1 MAAIGTVSG
10 RTSTTSFKFAV
21 NSLVNKWDYVA
32 VNHPEVGPVLNQVV
46 EVEKVDNRTYASCSI
61 IGHRTER
68 GFLRQPRTPFAPGTE
83 VFIAEDNL
91 IKNILD
97 LRMNGIYL
105 GRLQGKSIKAFLDAK
120 KLITKHLAVLAK
132 SGAGK
137 SYAVGVILEEIL
149 DMGVPVVIIDP
160 HGEYSSIKSP
170 NTNKKET
177 DYFEHY
183 GIEAKAYGDCLMEFA
198 VNTSI
203 NIDAHQIR
211 LKIPNDPF
219 TLTETLPFKATDA
232 QRGLLYN
239 VINDLVER
247 KGRFEFDELIKELE
261 IAESTAK
268 WRLIGGIQQ
277 LEQSGL
283 FSHNATPIN
292 EIVKPGQLTIINFKG
307 AAQELQEIV
316 ARSLLSNMFEERKLE
331 QIPPGFL
338 IIDEAHNYCPER
350 GFGEAKSSKII
361 RTIAAEGR
369 KFGLGICIISQRP
382 ARVDKS
388 VLSQCSSQIAL
399 QVTNPSD
406 LAAISRSFEGVTSEA
421 ENEIRNLPIGKAMV
435 IGATDFPIFVDIR
448 VRKSLHGGTSKSFDI
463 SEAKRANF
471 SNEGQYKQQA
481 SPTIQSPA
489 KSHTTAV
496 ARSAPQPAK
505 PSISQLSI
513 FEPRISKK
521 EIETIEKSP
530 IKSLSFVMKPVLSTI
545 CEKSGQNYHLVF
557 DLEKFSALHLNRSL
571 KRISL
576 GSATPTLSGN
586 QQKIMNLIK
595 QKPKTPLSEVF
606 VKSGL
611 AFSEVDGILKSLV
624 RQGTIR
630 VENKVI
636 STTSASFNPKNMNF
650 ILKPKY
656 INLQGEKRPPK
667 IPESKVVEF
676 LKSKGL
682 EVRAKKLTYLPFYKV
697 VTESGTKYLDS
708 LSYSMRP

>member
-10 RTSTTSFKFAV
+10 RTSTTSFKFVV
-21 NSLVNKWDYVA
+21 NSLVNKWDYVS

-46 EVEKVDNRTYASCSI
+46 EVEKVDNMTYASCAI

-68 GFLRQPRTPFAPGTE
+68 GFLRQPRTPFAPGSK
-83 VFIAEDNL
+83 VSIAEDNL
-91 IKNILD
+91 IKSILD

-105 GRLQGKSIKAFLDAK
+105 GRLQGKSIKAFLDPK

-137 SYAVGVILEEIL
+137 SYAVGVILEELL
-149 DMGVPVVIIDP
+149 DLGVPVVIIDP
-160 HGEYSSIKSP
+160 HGEYSSIKNP

-183 GIEAKAYGDCLMEFA
+183 GIQAKGYGDKLMEFA

-211 LKIPNDPF
+211 LQIPNDPF
-219 TLTETLPFKATDA
+219 VLTETLPFKATDA

-283 FSHNATPIN
+283 FSHNPTPIN

-307 AAQELQEIV
+307 ASQEIQEIV
-316 ARSLLSNMFEERKLE
+316 TRSLLTNMFEERKME

-361 RTIAAEGR
+361 RTIASEGR

-406 LAAISRSFEGVTSEA
+406 LTAISRSFEGITAEA
-421 ENEIRNLPIGKAMV
+421 ENEIRNLPIGKAMI

-463 SEAKRANF
+463 SEAKRADF
-471 SNEGQYKQQA
+471 SKEGQQVTVQVPARTQQ
-481 SPTIQSPA
+481 
-489 KSHTTAV
+489 TAV
-496 ARSAPQPAK
+496 TRSAPQPD
-505 PSISQLSI
+505 STISQLSI

-521 EIETIEKSP
+521 EIETIEKAP
-530 IKSLSFVMKPVLSTI
+530 IKSISFVMKPVLSTI
-545 CEKSGQNYHLVF
+545 CEKAGNTYHLVF

-576 GSATPTLSGN
+576 GGELPTLSGN
-586 QQKIMNLIK
+586 QQKIMNLLK

-611 AFSEVDGILKSLV
+611 SFSEVDGILKSLV
-624 RQGTIR
+624 RQSVIR
-630 VENKVI
+630 VENKII
-636 STTSASFNPKNMNF
+636 STTSASFNPKNLNF

-656 INLQGEKRPPK
+656 INLQGEKRAPK

>member
-1 MAAIGTVSG
+1 MEAIGTVSG
-10 RTSTTSFKFAV
+10 RTSTTSFKFLV
-21 NSLVNKWDYVA
+21 KSLVNKWDYVE

-46 EVEKVDNRTYASCSI
+46 EVEKVDNMTYASCAI

-83 VFIAEDNL
+83 VSIAEDNL
-91 IKNILD
+91 IKSILD
-97 LRMNGIYL
+97 LRMNGVYL
-105 GRLQGKSIKAFLDAK
+105 GRLQGKAIKAFLDPK

-170 NTNKKET
+170 NNNKKET

-183 GIEAKAYGDCLMEFA
+183 GIQAKSYGDKLMEFA

-307 AAQELQEIV
+307 ASQELQEIV
-316 ARSLLSNMFEERKLE
+316 TRSLLTNMFEDRKME

-361 RTIAAEGR
+361 RTIASEGR
-369 KFGLGICIISQRP
+369 KFGLGVCIISQRP

-421 ENEIRNLPIGKAMV
+421 ESEIRNLPIGKAMV

-463 SEAKRANF
+463 SEAKRADF
-471 SNEGQYKQQA
+471 SKEGRQVTVQVPARNQQT
-481 SPTIQSPA
+481 S
-489 KSHTTAV
+489 V
-496 ARSAPQPAK
+496 ARSTPQPAATV
-505 PSISQLSI
+505 SQLSI

-530 IKSLSFVMKPVLSTI
+530 IKSVSFVMKPVLSTI
-545 CEKSGQNYHLVF
+545 CEKSGNNYHLVF

-576 GSATPTLSGN
+576 GGAAPSLSGN

-595 QKPKTPLSEVF
+595 EKPKTPLSEVF

-611 AFSEVDGILKSLV
+611 SFSEVDGILKSLV
-624 RQGTIR
+624 RQGSIS
-630 VENKVI
+630 VENKII
-636 STTSASFNPKNMNF
+636 SEKSASFNPKNLNF

-656 INLQGEKRPPK
+656 LNLQGEKRPPK

>member
-10 RTSTTSFKFAV
+10 RTSTTSFKFVV
-21 NSLVNKWDYVA
+21 NTLVNKWDYVS
-32 VNHPEVGPVLNQVV
+32 VTHPEVGPVLNQVV
-46 EVEKVDNRTYASCSI
+46 EVEKVDNMTYASCVI

-68 GFLRQPRTPFAPGTE
+68 GFLRQPRTPFSPGSE
-83 VFIAEDNL
+83 VSIADDNL
-91 IKNILD
+91 IKSILD

-105 GRLQGKSIKAFLDAK
+105 GRLQGKSIKAFLDPK

-137 SYAVGVILEEIL
+137 SYAVGVILEELL
-149 DMGVPVVIIDP
+149 DLGVPVVILDP
-160 HGEYSSIKSP
+160 HGEYSSIKTP

-183 GIEAKAYGDCLMEFA
+183 GIQAKSYGDRLMEFA

-219 TLTETLPFKATDA
+219 ALTETLPFKATDA

-307 AAQELQEIV
+307 ASQELQEIV
-316 ARSLLSNMFEERKLE
+316 ARSLLTNMFEERKLE

-361 RTIAAEGR
+361 RTIASEGR
-369 KFGLGICIISQRP
+369 KFGLGVCIISQRP

-406 LAAISRSFEGVTSEA
+406 LAAISRSFEGVTAEA
-421 ENEIRNLPIGKAMV
+421 ENEIRNLPIGKAMI

-463 SEAKRANF
+463 SEAKRAEF
-471 SNEGQYKQQA
+471 SKGGQHIAVQV
-481 SPTIQSPA
+481 PA
-489 KSHTTAV
+489 KTQQTAV
-496 ARSAPQPAK
+496 TRSEIQPN
-505 PSISQLSI
+505 STISQLSI

-530 IKSLSFVMKPVLSTI
+530 IKSISFVMKPVLSTI
-545 CEKSGQNYHLVF
+545 CEKSGNTYHLVF

-576 GSATPTLSGN
+576 GGKALTSSGN
-586 QQKIMNLIK
+586 QQKIMNLVNE
-595 QKPKTPLSEVF
+595 KPKTPLSEVF

-611 AFSEVDGILKSLV
+611 SFSEVDGILKSLV

-630 VENKVI
+630 VENKII
-636 STTSASFNPKNMNF
+636 SATKASFDPKNLNF

-656 INLQGEKRPPK
+656 LNLQGEKRPPK
-667 IPESKVVEF
+667 IPESRVVNF

>member
-10 RTSTTSFKFAV
+10 RTSTTSFKFVV
-21 NSLVNKWDYVA
+21 NSLVNKWDYVS
-32 VNHPEVGPVLNQVV
+32 VDHPEVGPVLNQVV
-46 EVEKVDNRTYASCSI
+46 EVEKVDNMTYASCAI

-68 GFLRQPRTPFAPGTE
+68 GFLRQPRTPFSPGAE
-83 VFIAEDNL
+83 VSIADDNL
-91 IKNILD
+91 IKSILD

-105 GRLQGKSIKAFLDAK
+105 GRLQGKSIKAFLDPK

-137 SYAVGVILEEIL
+137 SYAVGVILEELL
-149 DMGVPVVIIDP
+149 DLGVPVIILDP
-160 HGEYSSIKSP
+160 HGEYSSIKTP

-183 GIEAKAYGDCLMEFA
+183 GVQAKSYGDRLMEFA

-219 TLTETLPFKATDA
+219 ALTETLPFKATDA

-307 AAQELQEIV
+307 ASQEIQEIV
-316 ARSLLSNMFEERKLE
+316 ARSLLTNMFEERKME

-361 RTIAAEGR
+361 RTIASEGR
-369 KFGLGICIISQRP
+369 KFGLGLCIISQRP

-406 LAAISRSFEGVTSEA
+406 LAAISRSFEGVTAEA
-421 ENEIRNLPIGKAMV
+421 ENEIRNLPIGKAMI

-463 SEAKRANF
+463 SEAKRAEF
-471 SNEGQYKQQA
+471 SKGGQQVTVQVPARAQQ
-481 SPTIQSPA
+481 I
-489 KSHTTAV
+489 AV
-496 ARSAPQPAK
+496 ARSTPQPTSA
-505 PSISQLSI
+505 ISQLSI

-530 IKSLSFVMKPVLSTI
+530 IKSISFVMKPVLSTI
-545 CEKSGQNYHLVF
+545 CEKSGNNYHLVF
-557 DLEKFSALHLNRSL
+557 DLENFSALHLNRSL

-576 GSATPTLSGN
+576 GGSASALSGN
-586 QQKIMNLIK
+586 QKKIMNLVK
-595 QKPKTPLSEVF
+595 EKPKTPLSEVF

-611 AFSEVDGILKSLV
+611 SFSEVDGILKSLV
-624 RQGTIR
+624 RQGSIR
-630 VENKVI
+630 VENKII
-636 STTSASFNPKNMNF
+636 SEKNASFNPKNLNF

-656 INLQGEKRPPK
+656 LNLQGEKRLPK
-667 IPESKVVEF
+667 IPESKVVDF

>member
-10 RTSTTSFKFAV
+10 RTSTTSFKFVV
-21 NSLVNKWDYVA
+21 NSLVNKWDYVS
-32 VNHPEVGPVLNQVV
+32 VTHPEVGPVLNQVV
-46 EVEKVDNRTYASCSI
+46 EVEKVDNMTYASCVI

-68 GFLRQPRTPFAPGTE
+68 GFLRQPRTPFSPGSE
-83 VFIAEDNL
+83 VSIADDNL
-91 IKNILD
+91 IKSILD

-105 GRLQGKSIKAFLDAK
+105 GRLQGKSIKAFLDPK

-137 SYAVGVILEEIL
+137 SYAVGVILEELL
-149 DMGVPVVIIDP
+149 DLGVPVVILDP
-160 HGEYSSIKSP
+160 HGEYSSIKTP

-183 GIEAKAYGDCLMEFA
+183 GIQAKSYGDRLMEFA

-219 TLTETLPFKATDA
+219 ALTETLPFKATDA

-307 AAQELQEIV
+307 ASQELQEIV
-316 ARSLLSNMFEERKLE
+316 ARSLLTNMFEERKLE

-361 RTIAAEGR
+361 RTIASEGR
-369 KFGLGICIISQRP
+369 KFGLGVCIISQRP

-406 LAAISRSFEGVTSEA
+406 LAAISRSFEGVTAEA
-421 ENEIRNLPIGKAMV
+421 ENEIRNLPIGKAMI

-463 SEAKRANF
+463 SEAKRAEF
-471 SNEGQYKQQA
+471 SKGGQHIAVQV
-481 SPTIQSPA
+481 PA
-489 KSHTTAV
+489 KTQQTAV
-496 ARSAPQPAK
+496 TRSEIQPN
-505 PSISQLSI
+505 STISQLSI

-530 IKSLSFVMKPVLSTI
+530 IKSISFVMKPVLSTI
-545 CEKSGQNYHLVF
+545 CEKSGNTYHLVF

-576 GSATPTLSGN
+576 GGKALTSSGN
-586 QQKIMNLIK
+586 QQKIMNLVNE
-595 QKPKTPLSEVF
+595 KPKTPLSEVF

-611 AFSEVDGILKSLV
+611 SFSEVDGILKSLV

-630 VENKVI
+630 VENKII
-636 STTSASFNPKNMNF
+636 SATKASFDPKNLNF

-656 INLQGEKRPPK
+656 LNLQGEKRPPK
-667 IPESKVVEF
+667 IPESRVVNF